1 MEKPKRALFTSP
13 GVQMSEDPLGE
24 VSKANKA
31 TKTGVLL
38 VNLGTPGSQQ
48 PKDVRRYLIEFL
60 TDARVIDLPWLRR
73 QLLVRGVIVPLRYRS
88 SAKAY
93 AAIWTEKGSPL
104 LVHGEEVR
112 EALQDKLGP
121 GSVVALAMRYQ
132 NPSIAKALQLLLR
145 SNISHLLILPLFPQ
159 YASATTGSIYEK
171 IMTLLAAELTLPK
184 LTFIDNFA
192 THPRFIDAIAERAAA
207 YELASYDHIL
217 ISFHGL
223 PKRHLE
229 RGDRNGCC
237 LKSELCC
244 SELSSKNNA
253 CYSAQCFATA
263 RALAEKLQLPSER
276 YTVCF
281 QSRLGKDPWLTP
293 YASEIITRR
302 AKLGTKRLL
311 VFCPSFVCDCLETL
325 YEFGIEY
332 AEEFRRHGG
341 EQLDLVEGL
350 NSSPTWISAIKEIL
364 SG

>member
-1 MEKPKRALFTSP
+1 MNETLK
-13 GVQMSEDPLGE
+13 E
-24 VSKANKA
+24 VKNKANKA
-31 TKTGVLL
+31 GKTGILL
-38 VNLGTPGSQQ
+38 VNLGTPDSPH
-48 PKDVRRYLIEFL
+48 PKDVKRYLIEFL
-60 TDARVIDLPWLRR
+60 TDARVIDLPWLKR
-73 QLLVRGVIVPLRYRS
+73 QLLVRGIIVPRRYRS

-93 AAIWTEKGSPL
+93 AAIWTKKGSPL
-104 LVHGEEVR
+104 LVHGEQVR
-112 EALQDKLGP
+112 RALQQELG
-121 GSVVALAMRYQ
+121 SDVVVALAMRYR
-132 NPSIAKALQLLLR
+132 NPSIAQALHQLLA
-145 SNISHLLILPLFPQ
+145 SNINHLIILPLFPQ

-171 IMTLLAAELTLPK
+171 IMELLAPELTLPK

-192 THPRFIDAIAERAAA
+192 IHPGFIDAFVKQAAA
-207 YELASYDHIL
+207 YSLASYDHIL

-229 RGDRNGCC
+229 HSDRNGHC
-237 LKSELCC
+237 LKNKLCC
-244 SELSSKNNA
+244 SDLNEKNNN

-263 RALAEKLQLPSER
+263 QALVKKLQLPPER

-293 YASEIITRR
+293 YASEIIIHR
-302 AKLGTKRLL
+302 AALGDKRLL

-332 AEEFRRHGG
+332 AEEFRRYGG

-350 NSSPTWISAIKEIL
+350 NSTPTWITAIKEIL